1 MIDRLG
7 QQEASSACTPRSGG
21 WVRVI
26 PDLKYRKEVMLVRD
40 EGEFY
45 LFAAHL
51 VDEVKRV
58 VPARRAGSAN

>member
-1 MIDRLG
+1 MG

-40 EGEFY
+40 EGEF
-45 LFAAHL
+45 FAADM
-51 VDEVKRV
+51 V
-58 VPARRAGSAN
+58 G